1 MQSKAFNEMQENLS
15 EAYKQVADVSMENA
29 ANEFRF
35 SEAEREIDLDVSYDD
50 RVSDITVSRDGSWQ
64 KRGHS
69 SLNGVVTIIA
79 SDSAKCLDYR
89 VLSKTC
95 NACKSWEV
103 RKEAEP
109 DLYQKFLETHD
120 CSINHEGS
128 SGSMESSGIVECFMT
143 SERKRKLRY
152 THYIGD
158 GDSKTHS
165 EIVKNDP
172 YNELTVEK
180 LECVGHVQ
188 KRVGARLRKLKN
200 TDKAKLSDGKPL
212 GGKSCLTEK
221 VINKLQNYFG
231 LAIRQCSGASVY
243 QLKKAVGA
251 VLFHCS
257 EANDL

>member
-1 MQSKAFNEMQENLS
+1 MQ
-15 EAYKQVADVSMENA
+15 NA

-35 SEAEREIDLDVSYDD
+35 SEAEREIDLDVSCDD
-50 RVSDITVSRDGSWQ
+50 RISDITVSGDGSWQ

-128 SGSMESSGIVECFMT
+128 SGSMESSEIVECFMT
-143 SERKRKLRY
+143 SERTRKLRY

-158 GDSKTHS
+158 GD
-165 EIVKNDP
+165 
-172 YNELTVEK
+172 
-180 LECVGHVQ
+180 
-188 KRVGARLRKLKN
+188 
-200 TDKAKLSDGKPL
+200 
-212 GGKSCLTEK
+212 
-221 VINKLQNYFG
+221 
-231 LAIRQCSGASVY
+231 
-243 QLKKAVGA
+243 
-251 VLFHCS
+251 
-257 EANDL
+257 